1 MSKIKAVSSNKLL
14 YSFALKSVISS
25 VLSVLLGIVIF
36 SVLIYRLDISLEL
49 TQYFGI
55 VIVIFSSVVV
65 AYISVGSIKNNGA
78 IMGGI
83 SEIPIMI
90 YLLVNLILS
99 NTSLVIFIVK
109 IIICLLSGLLVGLA
123 RTKQNRKFKVK

>member
-14 YSFALKSVISS
+14 YSFALKTVISS

-55 VIVIFSSVVV
+55 VIVIFSS
-65 AYISVGSIKNNGA
+65 ISKPALTALSSISSVLK
-78 IMGGI
+78 
-83 SEIPIMI
+83 SEISTKEFNQFKLNFILFF
-90 YLLVNLILS
+90 LLNYFS
-99 NTSLVIFIVK
+99 
-109 IIICLLSGLLVGLA
+109 
-123 RTKQNRKFKVK
+123 